1 MDVKKNVAGVLDKT
15 PIIGEPI
22 KEVLLASKDTMRW
35 LLYRSSGLVSGPT
48 MFENL
53 GFVYLGPVD
62 GHDLESLEE
71 NLRAAKAAKSPCLS
85 MLTPSR
91 ARATLLRRTIPERS
105 TALPPML

>member
-48 MFENL
+48 MFEIWAL
-53 GFVYLGPVD
+53 YILAP
-62 GHDLESLEE
+62 
-71 NLRAAKAAKSPCLS
+71 
-85 MLTPSR
+85 LT
-91 ARATLLRRTIPERS
+91 AMTLKVWKKI
-105 TALPPML
+105 